1 MPLPDFDSQGE
12 LPAGVHQAT
21 LDEIIAR
28 FGSGTPQRQAVTT
41 RLLCIYNLLT
51 DTGKLE
57 HLIIFGSYVTTKP
70 NPNDVDL
77 VLVLA
82 DDFNLQ
88 ACDEETRRLFE
99 HMHAAAV
106 FGASIFWM
114 RPSMLLLESLDEF
127 IAHWQIKR
135 DRTRRGIVEVRP

>member
-1 MPLPDFDSQGE
+1 MPLPNFDSQGE
-12 LPAGVHQAT
+12 LPIGVHQAT
-21 LDEIIAR
+21 MEEIMTR

-41 RLLCIYNLLT
+41 HLLRVYNLLKA
-51 DTGKLE
+51 TGKLE
-57 HLIIFGSYVTTKP
+57 RLIFGSYVTTKP

-82 DDFNLQ
+82 DDFNLR

-99 HMHAAAV
+99 HTQAAEV
-106 FGASIFWM
+106 FGASIFWI
-114 RPSMLLLESLDEF
+114 RPSMLLLESLEEF

-135 DRTRRGIVEVRP
+135 ARG